1 MATEDRK
8 FHQAYVSFPPIPFPR
23 TSLSFLSGSQ
33 PPAKFMLPNV
43 KVAET
48 AYIVM
53 AIMADGENGRSDGAA
68 FYKCG

>member
-1 MATEDRK
+1 
-8 FHQAYVSFPPIPFPR
+8 
-23 TSLSFLSGSQ
+23 
-33 PPAKFMLPNV
+33 MLPNV

>member
-23 TSLSFLSGSQ
+23 TGILTVGQ
-33 PPAKFMLPNV
+33 RPAKFMLPNV

-53 AIMADGENGRSDGAA
+53 AIMAEGENGRSAGAV
-68 FYKCG
+68 FYICG

>member
-23 TSLSFLSGSQ
+23 TQFILTVGQ